1 MCSFPRVPAP
11 FGAAPTGYGQYG
23 GGPQSTPAQP
33 SGGFPAPAQH
43 SMMSNPGSGPVPGGY
58 VSSQGASHH
67 GGGYVSSQGAAHHA
81 QTAPAYGGQSG
92 GVPPVLG
99 ASSTAPMRAAEPII
113 EGLPT
118 PWPIPN
124 PTQNQQ
130 HHNPATR
137 GANERVNADK
147 GAGRRRGGVQKN
159 WRTICVGGIF
169 VGFCC

>member
-1 MCSFPRVPAP
+1 
-11 FGAAPTGYGQYG
+11 
-23 GGPQSTPAQP
+23 
-33 SGGFPAPAQH
+33 
-43 SMMSNPGSGPVPGGY
+43 MMSNPGPSPGGY
-58 VSSQGASHH
+58 

-81 QTAPAYGGQSG
+81 PQTAPAYGGQSG
-92 GVPPVLG
+92 VHASGGV
-99 ASSTAPMRAAEPII
+99 SSTAPMRAAEPII